1 MCIIYFGAW
10 FSNKLIIGPRG
21 LIRIGFT
28 IFARVF
34 HEWSRIFSYHIS
46 RLYVL
51 SLLLVILREI
61 NGLMGFQP
69 DPTIIKFSTS
79 YLEAKVYK
87 IKIEQMF
94 DGFKNACY

>member
-1 MCIIYFGAW
+1 
-10 FSNKLIIGPRG
+10 
-21 LIRIGFT
+21 
-28 IFARVF
+28 
-34 HEWSRIFSYHIS
+34 
-46 RLYVL
+46 
-51 SLLLVILREI
+51 VILREI